1 MFAALALESWE
12 SVMRVVSLLPA
23 SGRPYSSAPEA
34 ACRIEWRR
42 LPTAVFGRTVA
53 MLRECR
59 QRSRERAQLAALDER
74 MLRDIGISRGD
85 VLREIN
91 KPFWRV

>member
-1 MFAALALESWE
+1 MRIVSTLSESGH
-12 SVMRVVSLLPA
+12 R
-23 SGRPYSSAPEA
+23 YSSMPQTKR
-34 ACRIEWRR
+34 RIAWRR
-42 LPTAVFGRTVA
+42 LPKAVFGRAVA
-53 MLRECR
+53 VLREWR
-59 QRSRERAQLAALDER
+59 QRSRERAQLATLDER